1 MTAPAAV
8 SLPPG
13 EALRADLVL
22 VVVTAIWGSTFI
34 VNRLAIETAPPLL
47 FVLARFALAAVILY
61 LIARGRPV
69 TPNLVR
75 DSAAVGLLLSAGIGF
90 QVVGQLFTTASK
102 AAFVTGL
109 SVPLTPVVGYLMTR
123 KKPSKENLLGLLI
136 AAAGFAVLTWPTDAT
151 SGVNAGDLLILV
163 TAVSYAVLIV
173 IMSETAPMH
182 DVRWYSFGQI
192 VFAAIGVGAA
202 RLALAPFLHGA
213 GTFFRAEARPLV
225 FDRTI
230 VLSILWMA
238 LVATVV
244 TFLLQTWAQAR
255 MPATHAAIMFALEP
269 VFTAFFAALFLGERL
284 TGGDWIGAALVLAG
298 IVVSELRFARGSGN
312 HSSANVTL

>member
-47 FVLARFALAAVILY
+47 FVLARFAFAAAVLC
-61 LIARGRPV
+61 LIARGRPM
-69 TPNLVR
+69 TPNLLR
-75 DSAAVGLLLSAGIGF
+75 DSAAVGFLLAAGIGF

-123 KKPSKENLLGLLI
+123 KKPSKENLAGLLI
-136 AAAGFAVLTWPTDAT
+136 AAAGFLFLTWPKDAAT
-151 SGVNAGDLLILV
+151 AVNTGDLLILV

-173 IMSETAPMH
+173 IVSETAASH
-182 DVRWYSFGQI
+182 DVRWYALGQI
-192 VFAAIGVGAA
+192 VFAAIGIGAV
-202 RLALAPFLHGA
+202 RLALAPFIHGK
-213 GTFFRAEARPLV
+213 GVFLTAEARPLV

-230 VLSILWMA
+230 ILSLLWMA
-238 LVATVV
+238 LAATVAT
-244 TFLLQTWAQAR
+244 FLAQTWAQQR
-255 MPATHAAIMFALEP
+255 MSATHAAILFALEP
-269 VFTAFFAALFLGERL
+269 VFTALFAALFLVERM
-284 TGGDWIGAALVLAG
+284 TGRDWAGAALVLAG
-298 IVVSELRFARGSGN
+298 IVVSELKFSIPAR
-312 HSSANVTL
+312 T

>member
-1 MTAPAAV
+1 MPTQAAV

-34 VNRLAIETAPPLL
+34 VNRLAIATAPPLL
-47 FVLARFALAAVILY
+47 FVLARFALAAAVLY
-61 LIARGRPV
+61 LIARGRPRSL
-69 TPNLVR
+69 NLVR
-75 DSAAVGLLLSAGIGF
+75 DSAAVGVLLAAGIGF

-109 SVPLTPVVGYLMTR
+109 SVPLTPVAGYLMTK
-123 KKPSKENLLGLLI
+123 KKPSRENLAGLLI
-136 AAAGFAVLTWPTDAT
+136 AAAGFAVLTWPSDTA
-151 SGVNAGDLLILV
+151 SGVNTGDVLILV

-173 IMSETAPMH
+173 IVSETAASH

-202 RLALAPFLHGA
+202 RLALAPFIHGKGA
-213 GTFFRAEARPLV
+213 FLVAEARPLAL
-225 FDRTI
+225 DRTI

-244 TFLLQTWAQAR
+244 TFLAQTWAQAR
-255 MPATHAAIMFALEP
+255 MPATHAAILFALEP
-269 VFTAFFAALFLGERL
+269 VFTAIFAALFLGERM
-284 TGGDWIGAALVLAG
+284 TGGDWAGAALVLAG
-298 IVVSELRFARGSGN
+298 ILVSELRFIPAR
-312 HSSANVTL
+312 T

>member
-1 MTAPAAV
+1 MSAPAAV

-34 VNRLAIETAPPLL
+34 VNRLAIETAPPLV
-47 FVLARFALAAVILY
+47 FVLARFALAAAVLY
-61 LIARGRPV
+61 LIARGRPR

-75 DSAAVGLLLSAGIGF
+75 DSAAVGLLLAAGIGF

-109 SVPLTPVVGYLMTR
+109 SVPLTPVAGYLMTR
-123 KKPSKENLLGLLI
+123 KKPSRENLAGLLV
-136 AAAGFAVLTWPTDAT
+136 AAAGFAVLTWPKDAAA
-151 SGVNAGDLLILV
+151 GVNTGDLLILV

-173 IMSETAPMH
+173 IVSETSAAH

-202 RLALAPFLHGA
+202 RLALTPLIHDKGAFLA
-213 GTFFRAEARPLV
+213 AEARPLV
-225 FDRTI
+225 FDRTV

-244 TFLLQTWAQAR
+244 TFLAQTWAQQR
-255 MPATHAAIMFALEP
+255 MSATHAAILFALEP
-269 VFTAFFAALFLGERL
+269 VFTALFAALFLGERM
-284 TGGDWIGAALVLAG
+284 TGRDWAGAALVLAG
-298 IVVSELRFARGSGN
+298 IVVSELKFSIPAR
-312 HSSANVTL
+312 T

>member
-1 MTAPAAV
+1 MTAPASV

-47 FVLARFALAAVILY
+47 FVLARFTLAAVVLW
-61 LIARGRPV
+61 LIARGRKA
-69 TPNLVR
+69 TPNLLR
-75 DSAAVGLLLSAGIGF
+75 DSAAVGFLLAAGIGF

-109 SVPLTPVVGYLMTR
+109 SVPLTPVVGYLMTK
-123 KKPSKENLLGLLI
+123 KKPSRENLAGLVI
-136 AAAGFAVLTWPTDAT
+136 AAAGFLFLTWPRDAAT
-151 SGVNAGDLLILV
+151 PPNTGDLLILV

-173 IMSETAPMH
+173 IVSETAPTH

-192 VFAAIGVGAA
+192 VFAAIGIGAV
-202 RLALAPFLHGA
+202 RLALVPFLRGKGA
-213 GTFFRAEARPLV
+213 FLAAEARPLV
-225 FDRTI
+225 FGRTV
-230 VLSILWMA
+230 VLAILWMA
-238 LVATVV
+238 IVATVV
-244 TFLLQTWAQAR
+244 TFLAQTWAQAR

-269 VFTAFFAALFLGERL
+269 VFTAFFAALFLGERM
-284 TGGDWIGAALVLAG
+284 TGRDWTGAALVLAG
-298 IVVSELRFARGSGN
+298 ILVSEIRLARR
-312 HSSANVTL
+312 